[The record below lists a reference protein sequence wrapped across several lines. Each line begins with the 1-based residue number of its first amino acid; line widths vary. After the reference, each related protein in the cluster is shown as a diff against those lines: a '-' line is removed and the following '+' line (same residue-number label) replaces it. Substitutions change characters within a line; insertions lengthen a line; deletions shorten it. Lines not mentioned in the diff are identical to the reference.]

1 MSMCGNHD
9 PVVAPG
15 ALARLKAADSAE
27 EFFEILLVPYDQA
40 VLNIARL
47 HILKRMGEYLA
58 GDDLDGIPE
67 PIAVARCKSVLA
79 RAYEELA
86 ASSPLE
92 QRVFKVLK
100 EAVEP
105 KAPKNFVPLDEL
117 K

>member
-1 MSMCGNHD
+1 MSMCENHGH
-9 PVVAPG
+9 VIAPD
-15 ALARLKAADSAE
+15 ALARLKTAGSAE
-27 EFFEILLVPYDQA
+27 EFFTILGVDFDPRI
-40 VLNIARL
+40 VNVARL

-58 GDDLDGIPE
+58 GDELDGIPE

-79 RAYEELA
+79 RAYEEFA

-105 KAPKNFVPLDEL
+105 KAPKNFVLLDDL

>member
-9 PVVAPG
+9 PAVAPG
-15 ALARLKAADSAE
+15 ALARLKAAGSAE
-27 EFFEILLVPYDQA
+27 DFFEILGVAYDQA
-40 VLNIARL
+40 VLNVARL

-58 GDDLDGIPE
+58 GDELDGIPE